1 VDALAGG
8 DGEGGDDDDDDA
20 HPFDETADI
29 DALIN
34 GDGDGDGDGA
44 GPGRTRARP
53 AGAAAVRRKSSLRAA
68 APPALPAEN
77 RRAMGVLI
85 RIWYLEE
92 GQDVNTG
99 EIVGYTF
106 MDAAT
111 LAEPPLGRRSFPIEP
126 HFPIKLGSMYD
137 RDLASG
143 LRERKRK
150 MLVREEK
157 EKKKGKEEVEE
168 EEVDGAAAAAVD
180 NGVYESSK
188 QLLTAKLQVPPP
200 GLLLTLR
207 PLIAA

>member
-8 DGEGGDDDDDDA
+8 EGEGGDDEYDA

-34 GDGDGDGDGA
+34 GDGDGDGA
-44 GPGRTRARP
+44 GPGGTRARP
-53 AGAAAVRRKSSLRAA
+53 AAVVRRKSSLRAA

-126 HFPIKLGSMYD
+126 HFPITLGSMYD

-168 EEVDGAAAAAVD
+168 EDVDGAAAAAAVD